1 MLNSLDLLVIVFI
14 GMVVFSIIGLALQF
28 IVKNSTLQKVAF
40 YFTAILGVLL
50 AVFKYLCMP
59 HTGLYTGQIVTGFA
73 LGLLAIAAVILQ
85 LVKKDERSFQIAK
98 TLMVISVIG
107 GMINTFFI

>member
-28 IVKNSTLQKVAF
+28 IAKNKALQKVSF

-50 AVFKYLCMP
+50 AIFKYLSMP
-59 HTGLYTGQIVTGFA
+59 HTGLYTGQIVFGFA
-73 LGLLAIAAVILQ
+73 LGLFAIAAVILQ
-85 LVKKDERSFQIAK
+85 LVKKDERSFQMAK
-98 TLMVISVIG
+98 TLMAVSVIG
-107 GMINTFFI
+107 GLINTFCI